1 MDVRLTVDRLA
12 VGGNGI
18 AREPDG
24 RVVFVEGALP
34 GETVLCR
41 VVSRGKD
48 FWRAQAVEVLDAWR
62 RGVGAAVG
70 SSSTRRHSRG

>member
-1 MDVRLTVDRLA
+1 MVMDLELAVERLA

-34 GETVLCR
+34 GETVR
-41 VVSRGKD
+41 AEIVSRG
-48 FWRAQAVEVLDAWR
+48 
-62 RGVGAAVG
+62 
-70 SSSTRRHSRG
+70 